1 MKINIMKIFSQILN
15 YIYPPRCISC
25 SELMQET
32 GRFCGACWAQLN
44 FITKPYCRI
53 CCFEFSFDPGE
64 GNDICLKCSTTPPS
78 YNLAR
83 STLRF
88 DENSKKLIHALK
100 YYDSYF
106 IASNFSKI
114 IVNMHKDIMLN
125 VDFVIPVPMHK
136 WKRLFRLYN
145 QSQVLASALAK
156 EANVKMLPDVLMKI
170 KHTKSQTG
178 LSKKQRQENLKGSI
192 AVVKKDVI
200 KGKKVIL
207 VDDVMTTGST
217 VDLCA
222 ATLKKAGAK
231 EVVVVCVARTL
242 I

>member
-1 MKINIMKIFSQILN
+1 M
-15 YIYPPRCISC
+15 
-25 SELMQET
+25 
-32 GRFCGACWAQLN
+32 
-44 FITKPYCRI
+44 
-53 CCFEFSFDPGE
+53 
-64 GNDICLKCSTTPPS
+64 
-78 YNLAR
+78 
-83 STLRF
+83 
-88 DENSKKLIHALK
+88 K
-100 YYDSYF
+100 YYDSTF
-106 IASNFSKI
+106 IASNFAKI

-145 QSQVLASALAK
+145 QSQILASALAQ
-156 EANVKMLPDVLMKI
+156 EAKIKMLPDVLMKI

-192 AVVKKDVI
+192 AVVKKEVI

>member
-1 MKINIMKIFSQILN
+1 MKILSHILD

-25 SELMQET
+25 SELMQEN
-32 GRFCGACWAQLN
+32 GGFCAACWSQLN

-64 GNDICLKCSTTPPS
+64 GNDICLKCNTTPPS
-78 YNLAR
+78 YNIAR
-83 STLRF
+83 SVLRF
-88 DENSKKLIHALK
+88 DENSKKLIHDLK
-100 YYDSYF
+100 YHDSTF
-106 IASNFSKI
+106 VASNFAKI
-114 IVNMHKDIMLN
+114 IVNMHKEIISDANFI
-125 VDFVIPVPMHK
+125 IPVPMHK

-145 QSQVLASALAK
+145 QSQILATNLAK
-156 EANVKMLPDVLMKI
+156 EAGMKMLPDILMKV
-170 KHTKSQTG
+170 KYTKSQTG

-200 KGKKVIL
+200 KGKKIIL

-222 ATLKKAGAK
+222 AKLRKAGAK
-231 EVVVVCVARTL
+231 EIVVICVARTS
-242 I
+242 IF